1 MYTTSLTLALTPDE
15 RREGKVPG
23 QLGVVNGFAAV
34 GAEEDVDVSPSTGGE
49 MARVGVEITP
59 SVNVGAVTVG
69 VNAKPG
75 ANVGAGIVAVA
86 IGSLVTWVPDDD
98 SVGIGL
104 IVAGAVA
111 LGWAGMFVVSAIAV
125 CVNPIEI
132 CTASAASWDSWR
144 ELIWRQTKNAAA
156 ASIATP
162 ITTAKTTK
170 MNLSHSRLRIARTG
184 AGTFLKGGLPG
195 GSSVSELSTSLMSV
209 GLLFSVSG

>member
-1 MYTTSLTLALTPDE
+1 MI
-15 RREGKVPG
+15 
-23 QLGVVNGFAAV
+23 
-34 GAEEDVDVSPSTGGE
+34 
-49 MARVGVEITP
+49 IT
-59 SVNVGAVTVG
+59 
-69 VNAKPG
+69 
-75 ANVGAGIVAVA
+75 
-86 IGSLVTWVPDDD
+86 
-98 SVGIGL
+98 
-104 IVAGAVA
+104 GAVA

-209 GLLFSVSG
+209 GLLISVSG